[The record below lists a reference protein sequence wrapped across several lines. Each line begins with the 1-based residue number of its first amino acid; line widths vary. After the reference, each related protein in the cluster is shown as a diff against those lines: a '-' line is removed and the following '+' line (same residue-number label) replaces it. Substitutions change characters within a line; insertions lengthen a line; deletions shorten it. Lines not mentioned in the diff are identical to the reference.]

1 MNFFDNIPNFN
12 GPIQEINNPMMNP
25 NINNHMMNN
34 NINYKINELEQ
45 KIKRLEQRIILLETD
60 KGNNN
65 YTEPDNS
72 LYMI

>member
-1 MNFFDNIPNFN
+1 MNFYDNIPNFN
-12 GPIQEINNPMMNP
+12 NGPIQPINNPMIKND
-25 NINNHMMNN
+25 IT
-34 NINYKINELEQ
+34 YKINELELR
-45 KIKRLEQRIILLETD
+45 IKKLELRISRLETD

>member
-12 GPIQEINNPMMNP
+12 GPIQNPMINPNNNPS
-25 NINNHMMNN
+25 ILNN

-45 KIKRLEQRIILLETD
+45 KIKRLEQRITILENE
-60 KGNNN
+60 KNNIN

>member
-1 MNFFDNIPNFN
+1 MGDNIKYD
-12 GPIQEINNPMMNP
+12 PIEDTEE
-25 NINNHMMNN
+25 
-34 NINYKINELEQ
+34 YKKIKHELEQ
-45 KIKRLEQRIILLETD
+45 KIKILEQRISRLEVD

>member
-1 MNFFDNIPNFN
+1 MNFYDNIPNYNIPNSMN
-12 GPIQEINNPMMNP
+12 GINNPIAGNFDL
-25 NINNHMMNN
+25 
-34 NINYKINELEQ
+34 NYKINELEQ
-45 KIKRLEQRIILLETD
+45 KIKRLEQRISRLEET

>member
-12 GPIQEINNPMMNP
+12 GPTQNPMINP
-25 NINNHMMNN
+25 NPMINN

-45 KIKRLEQRIILLETD
+45 KIKRLEQRIILLENE
-60 KGNNN
+60 KNNIN